1 MDTTNRTENA
11 QATLWNGPAG
21 AAWVAARDVVDGA
34 LRPFQDLLVDEVAAT
49 SGHRVLDVGCGTAAT
64 TVAIARRLGD
74 SGHCTGV
81 DISEPMIAGARA
93 RAEQAGVTVEF
104 LCADAQSHPFAPES
118 FDTVV
123 SRFGV
128 MFFAQPEAAFA
139 NLRGSAAAGAAL
151 RCVVWRGPDE
161 NPFMTTPE
169 RTAAALLPDLRLP
182 DPSAPGRFA
191 LADRD
196 RVTSILT
203 GSGWTDVD
211 LRPIDVEC
219 SMPEADL
226 NWYIS
231 RMGVVGNAV
240 RDVDEPTRDRVVS
253 AVRAA
258 LEHFV
263 HGDRVRYPTACW
275 LIGARAA

>member
-1 MDTTNRTENA
+1 MTNRTENP

-21 AAWVAARDVVDGA
+21 AAWVAAQDVVDGA
-34 LRPFQDLLVDEVAAT
+34 LRPFRDLLVDEVVAT

-64 TVAIARRLGD
+64 TVAIAARLGD

-81 DISEPMIAGARA
+81 DISEPMLAGARA
-93 RAEQAGVTVEF
+93 RAEKAGVAVEF
-104 LCADAQSHPFAPES
+104 LCADAQSHPFPPES

-128 MFFAQPEAAFA
+128 MFFAQPRIAFA
-139 NLRGSAAAGAAL
+139 NLRRAAAEGGAL
-151 RCVVWRGPDE
+151 RCIVWRGPEE

-169 RTAAALLPDLRLP
+169 RTAATLLPNLRLP
-182 DPSAPGRFA
+182 DPGEPGRFA

-196 RVTSILT
+196 RVTAILD
-203 GSGWTDVD
+203 GSGWNEVA

-219 SMPEADL
+219 TMPEADL

-240 RDVDEPTRDRVVS
+240 QAVDEPTRERVVS

-258 LEHFV
+258 LEPFV

-275 LIGARAA
+275 MIEARAA